1 MRTEEKLK
9 ELIVNIAMQDVNAI
23 SINEETNLINDLGY
37 DSVQI
42 IELIVQL
49 EMEFDI
55 EMEDDDLDIE
65 NLIVYSRLYKTI
77 ERKIKNV

>member
-9 ELIVNIAMQDVNAI
+9 ELIVNIAMQDVDAI

>member
-1 MRTEEKLK
+1 MRVEEKLK
-9 ELIVNIAMQDVNAI
+9 EVIANIAMQDVDVI

-55 EMEDDDLDIE
+55 EIEDDDLDIE
-65 NLIVYSRLYKTI
+65 NLIVYSGLYKTI
-77 ERKIKNV
+77 ERKIQNI